1 MLQNNAATCLLV
13 LAVILRLFVHASD
26 ICLWVVVSGA
36 YFGNVYW
43 VVMGAD
49 WHRCSIGTNEPV
61 WRGPIILQPWADCRT
76 STNELI
82 GEDSPV
88 IIRLDANQ

>member
-1 MLQNNAATCLLV
+1 MGIPVMLQNNAATCLLV

-61 WRGPIILQPWADCRT
+61 VARTDNTAALGGLQD
-76 STNELI
+76 EY
-82 GEDSPV
+82 
-88 IIRLDANQ
+88 Q